1 MKYIVGDIFKSFCDM
16 KYAIPFSALKE
27 TSLSLGKYILGQG
40 LIQSEINELFERK
53 IIINNYFERVDLSLT
68 HKHKSKNSLIVNFHS
83 QDKLRFISSMYI
95 NGDNDL
101 LMDHITGMHIPGIV
115 LIEAAREFFIVSL
128 SYMGF
133 GSYRFI
139 LDNVKSV
146 FNSYVFPVETD
157 LSIDIKCLE
166 DSNQKKIFEATI
178 NFHQYKN
185 KCAVCCISATLLPEK
200 LAMFSEKISAQN
212 TQLLGRGYVQKY

>member
-27 TSLSLGKYILGQG
+27 TSLSLGEYILGQG

-53 IIINNYFERVDLSLT
+53 IIINNSFEKVDLSLT
-68 HKHKSKNSLIVNFHS
+68 HKHKSKNSLIANFHS
-83 QDKLRFISSMYI
+83 QDKLRFISNMYI

-178 NFHQYKN
+178 NFHQYKK